1 MKKKDLTQIK
11 WYSRHSNILTLF
23 FASLEIKNIKYF
35 VLRNFEGLPEHNS
48 SKDIDIIIEPGSY
61 KRVSTILFAIL
72 KENNISN
79 LKVVQYERVHCCYG
93 IDPDK
98 DFSIH
103 IDLIEGYLSKG
114 FEVFDFEELYN
125 QTEIYKNFKVLN
137 SSYDAIMLLYYKVI
151 GSKQLKEQYKR
162 KISAVYKKDNKVID
176 ETIKRTLNKSSSDLI
191 INALEKNDF
200 DDIVKNA
207 DKMSRSSKNKVFVK
221 KPLKTI
227 CNIIKFLFE
236 KFYRIIICPRK
247 FQNFIS
253 VQGAD
258 GTGKST
264 FIEGLVKAIAFYNV
278 SEISKSH
285 VYHHRPKIL
294 PNLGAAGE
302 KAKVMKEDKDFT
314 NPHRA
319 KPSGFIVS
327 FIRMTYYWLDYVIG
341 VPLKLR
347 KDVQFDRFTIY
358 DRYIYDFLIDPHRSR
373 INLPYW
379 IRKLFTN
386 MAIQPRIVFV
396 LIADAETIYKR
407 KQELTIDEINRQLGE
422 FSKLAKTHK
431 RFVVIDASKSPEDM
445 VEDAIRVII
454 NNFTEKL

>member
-1 MKKKDLTQIK
+1 MTDYINKYQIRWEK
-11 WYSRHSNILTLF
+11 VRSNIFSEFILKLNK
-23 FASLEIKNIKYF
+23 SKVRYF
-35 VLRNFEGLPEHNS
+35 VLRNYEGLPEINA
-48 SKDIDIIIEPGSY
+48 SKDIDIIIQPNCYSEALGLLCQ
-61 KRVSTILFAIL
+61 TL
-72 KENNISN
+72 KEFDISN
-79 LKVVQYERVHCCYG
+79 IHLVKFERAHCCYG
-93 IDPDK
+93 ISIDNQL
-98 DFSIH
+98 SIH

-114 FEVFDFEELYN
+114 FEIFSFNELYK
-125 QTEIYKNFKVLN
+125 QTKRYKNFYVLN
-137 SSYDAIMLLYYKVI
+137 DTYDVLMLLYYKVI
-151 GSKQLKEQYKR
+151 AAKELKPQYQSKITSIYKTKKKE
-162 KISAVYKKDNKVID
+162 INSVLTN
-176 ETIKRTLNKSSSDLI
+176 TLNKKMSGTVIQCLEENNFDLICENANGISKSSKIRAFINNPFKSSSRI
-191 INALEKNDF
+191 VCFILEK
-200 DDIVKNA
+200 V
-207 DKMSRSSKNKVFVK
+207 
-221 KPLKTI
+221 
-227 CNIIKFLFE
+227 
-236 KFYRIIICPRK
+236 YRIIYCPRK

-264 FIEGLVKAIAFYNV
+264 FIDGLIEAIAYYYV
-278 SEISKSH
+278 DDTSKSH

-386 MAIQPRIVFV
+386 MVNQPRIVFV
-396 LIADAETIYKR
+396 LLTDAETN
-407 KQELTIDEINRQLGE
+407 L
-422 FSKLAKTHK
+422 
-431 RFVVIDASKSPEDM
+431 
-445 VEDAIRVII
+445 
-454 NNFTEKL
+454 